1 MKKLFIFILI
11 ITSQFNLSAQKK
23 IRKGNMPVV
32 SVRNMDLSKTFVVR
46 VDLELNGVVNVLVD
60 KFLKSD
66 TESSIENIW
75 KDALFENGLEIGE
88 YYSEKVAKDANN
100 REILLKDKIIIEG
113 DYLIDVN
120 DMERIVVTDV
130 HKSKVVATIRIPRF
144 ERKIPKP
151 VYGISSSLIVSKA
164 IEMMVEKAE

>member
-1 MKKLFIFILI
+1 
-11 ITSQFNLSAQKK
+11 
-23 IRKGNMPVV
+23 
-32 SVRNMDLSKTFVVR
+32 
-46 VDLELNGVVNVLVD
+46 
-60 KFLKSD
+60 
-66 TESSIENIW
+66 
-75 KDALFENGLEIGE
+75 
-88 YYSEKVAKDANN
+88 DANN